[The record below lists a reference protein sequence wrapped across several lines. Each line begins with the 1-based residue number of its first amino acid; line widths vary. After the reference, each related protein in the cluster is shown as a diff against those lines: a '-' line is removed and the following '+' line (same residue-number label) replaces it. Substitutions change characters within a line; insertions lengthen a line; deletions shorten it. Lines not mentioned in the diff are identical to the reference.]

1 MDLEILHDR
10 DAIWYNLLSFKYGE
24 VHKFFCAEYIV
35 TNRTNSVWWRDLVKI
50 GIGSG
55 ALTGWL
61 NGVVRKKLG
70 NGHNTSFWHDKWI
83 GVIPLKNVYPRL
95 FSVSVDKDSSVA
107 ESGRLDLDGDRW
119 IWHWCWRRQLFNWE
133 EALADELKDTLDGV
147 GPTKEGNDK
156 WVWNSI
162 ESVEDRR
169 SDEGSGYGL
178 EVTSRELSPLAIYSS
193 LALFLV
199 IYGDLSVLG
208 WEFKMCIIHTEGVQ
222 HFLMHGSV
230 VVGRAGR
237 KTGLAYSDWSN
248 CPIICLSGS

>member
-55 ALTGWL
+55 ALIGLL

-156 WVWNSI
+156 RVWKLNTIEGFSVSSCYQYIISI
-162 ESVEDRR
+162 L
-169 SDEGSGYGL
+169 SDHPIDLILKKALLKVWKTDVPTKAQVMAWRLLQG
-178 EVTSRELSPLAIYSS
+178 RLA
-193 LALFLV
+193 
-199 IYGDLSVLG
+199 
-208 WEFKMCIIHTEGVQ
+208 T
-222 HFLMHGSV
+222 
-230 VVGRAGR
+230 
-237 KTGLAYSDWSN
+237 
-248 CPIICLSGS
+248 